1 MNTPKPSLLSRRRFL
16 NRTSSAAA
24 GVALIHQLPIERS
37 AFGGGASDT
46 LRVAL
51 VGCGGR
57 GSGAADQALNADTDL
72 KLVAVADVQEQ
83 KLQTGLGALKK
94 AHPDHVDVPRERQFL
109 GFDGYKQAIAC
120 ADVVILATSPGFR
133 PFHFEEA
140 VRQGKHVFMEKPVA
154 TDAPGIRR
162 VLATAEEAKKK
173 NLKVGVGLQR
183 RHQPG
188 YSEMVKRLQ
197 DGAIGDIVA
206 MRAYW
211 LGNAREGLER
221 KPDETEM
228 HYQIRNWYYFTWL
241 SGDHNV
247 EQHVHNIDVINWIKG
262 GYPIRAQG
270 VGGRQSRNKKIHGQ
284 IFDHHSVEYEY
295 ADGSILSSMC
305 RQNPGTYTN
314 ISEHVVGTKGQGDLH
329 DGRQGFT
336 ITGVNPWQF
345 RLKQAEIGHQLE
357 HFDWFDA
364 IRHDKPY
371 NEAEAGAKTTLTA
384 IMGRMATYSGKM
396 VSWDEAM
403 NSRLQLVP
411 DGPLD
416 WNTVPPIVP
425 DPDGWYPVAMPGSTV
440 AL

>member
-1 MNTPKPSLLSRRRFL
+1 M
-16 NRTSSAAA
+16 
-24 GVALIHQLPIERS
+24 ALIQQLSIERS
-37 AFGGGASDT
+37 AYAGGASDT

-72 KLVAVADVQEQ
+72 KLVAVADVQEE
-83 KLQTGLGALKK
+83 KLRTGLGALKK
-94 AHPDHVDVPRERQFL
+94 AHPDHVDVPPEQQFL
-109 GFDGYKQAIAC
+109 GFDGYKHAIEA

-133 PFHFEEA
+133 PIHFEEA

-162 VLATAEEAKKK
+162 VLAAAEEAKKK
-173 NLKVGVGLQR
+173 YLKVGVGLQR

-197 DGAIGDIVA
+197 DGAVGDIVA

-221 KPDETEM
+221 KPGETEM
-228 HYQIRNWYYFTWL
+228 QYQIRNWYYFTWL

-262 GYPIRAQG
+262 SYPVRAQG

-305 RQNPGTYTN
+305 RQNPGTYVN

-329 DGRQGFT
+329 DGRQGFA
-336 ITGVNPWQF
+336 INGANPWQF

-371 NEAEAGAKTTLTA
+371 NEAETGAKTTLTA

-396 VSWDEAM
+396 VTWDEAM
-403 NSRLQLVP
+403 NSKLQLVP

-416 WNTVPPIVP
+416 WDTVPPVVP
-425 DPDGWYPVAMPGSTV
+425 DQDGWYPVAMPGSTV